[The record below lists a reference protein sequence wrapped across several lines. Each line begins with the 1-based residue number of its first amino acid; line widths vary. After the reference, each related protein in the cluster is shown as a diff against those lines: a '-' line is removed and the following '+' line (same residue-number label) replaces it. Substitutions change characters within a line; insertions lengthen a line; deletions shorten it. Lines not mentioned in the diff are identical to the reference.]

1 LINIFFPPVFLSD
14 FFPLPHTD
22 TLYGSR
28 VNLWRQKKLFQ
39 VKVNVE
45 AEADVT
51 FYVLLLSRL
60 LLTKNTSSRNETE
73 EKDYL
78 VIKNIQIE
86 KT

>member
-1 LINIFFPPVFLSD
+1 M
-14 FFPLPHTD
+14 
-22 TLYGSR
+22 
-28 VNLWRQKKLFQ
+28 FQ

-51 FYVLLLSRL
+51 FYVLLLIRL

-86 KT
+86 KNIIN

>member
-1 LINIFFPPVFLSD
+1 M
-14 FFPLPHTD
+14 
-22 TLYGSR
+22 
-28 VNLWRQKKLFQ
+28 FQ

-51 FYVLLLSRL
+51 FYVLLLIRL

-78 VIKNIQIE
+78 LIKKYTDRKNIIN
-86 KT
+86 